1 MIHVRLSKVWKNAP
15 LLEEC
20 AFSKLHG
27 HDTLEQ
33 TPLTKIRAVEETR
46 RRMNGITDASLA
58 SLASLVG
65 GALTFL
71 VVRRRLLFL
80 VEEEEDE
87 EEEEE
92 EEEDEEDEE
101 CSSEMFSCQCF
112 LQSKLPMMF
121 WMPP

>member
-1 MIHVRLSKVWKNAP
+1 MIHVRLLQVWKNAP

-58 SLASLVG
+58 SLVG

-92 EEEDEEDEE
+92 DEEDEE
-101 CSSEMFSCQCF
+101 FSSDMFSCQCF